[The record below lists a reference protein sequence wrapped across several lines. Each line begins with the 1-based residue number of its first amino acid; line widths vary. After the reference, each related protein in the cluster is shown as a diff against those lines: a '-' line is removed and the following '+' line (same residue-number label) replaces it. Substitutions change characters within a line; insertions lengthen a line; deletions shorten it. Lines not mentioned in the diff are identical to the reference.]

1 MEEKK
6 LSFEEAL
13 DRLEK
18 IVNLLESGNLSLEDT
33 LKYYEE
39 GTVLLRICDEY
50 LKRAEGKI
58 QKLTKNDNGEFV
70 LEELEIENT
79 TEGE

>member
-39 GTVLLRICDEY
+39 GTALLRICDEY